1 MKIVTTPSGKKEW
14 NKKRKEPEESLEES
28 GDFENK
34 EMWQPIVVWEDY
46 EDEMHRKRAIVMI
59 VLPAGVDQYK
69 MIPDTKGKGVIV
81 SVRVLTFVMDST
93 RVLGSIYS
101 DLPSYH
107 PKMIALEK
115 GIKELK
121 ENSLETDGCWKKS
134 TIKLSHEVIQ
144 ILQLDAIWST
154 DDCRVVVSD
163 CLYKMNEVS
172 ALSTTGF
179 LKENDENKRRIVED
193 DY

>member
-14 NKKRKEPEESLEES
+14 NKKRKEPEESLEEL

-69 MIPDTKGKGVIV
+69 MIPDTKGKGVII
-81 SVRVLTFVMDST
+81 SVQVPTFVMDST

-144 ILQLDAIWST
+144 ILQLDAIRST

>member
-81 SVRVLTFVMDST
+81 SVRVPTFVMDST

-144 ILQLDAIWST
+144 ILQLDAIRST
-154 DDCRVVVSD
+154 DDCRVVVAD